1 MAFEEI
7 IESDLRIGLYI
18 KIEGS
23 WFSHPFPTNTFKIR
37 YYKELETLKG
47 LKKVKLLFDPDKS
60 DPEGTGEEEA
70 GAGHNNQAG
79 GSGQSEQ
86 DEADAAAQEELV
98 QQKIELQEDYRNYQE
113 HLRKVEGDYKEVLR
127 EGKVM
132 LQDLSSGSPRG
143 LTTAKKMIGSLND
156 ILVDNNSSRALMNLM
171 GSNETGEEFLLH
183 SLNVC
188 TLSILI
194 ARDLGLKRHEIE
206 KLAMGA
212 MLHDIGELKY
222 SGEMLLKKN
231 KSMSSETRAILK
243 KHPRYGKDTLA
254 SFPAFP
260 HECLD
265 IVQQHHERLNGTG
278 YPSGLK
284 EAGITQYAKIVMVAD
299 AYDELCNNPDPA
311 RSLTPSEALS
321 MLYTKERATLWGDAV
336 VTLIRQLGVY
346 PPGSLVALTNGSMGL
361 VTSVNMESRLRP
373 IVMVYSQDIPK
384 EEAMILDLAREE
396 EISIDKAIRPRELSP
411 EIRDYLNP
419 RRIISYY
426 PSNSESGD
434 SQAMLESQMGANN
447 S

>member
-1 MAFEEI
+1 MAFQEI
-7 IESDLRIGLYI
+7 TSNDLRIGLYI

-37 YYKELETLKG
+37 YHKELETLRG
-47 LKKVKLLFDPDKS
+47 LKKVKLLFDLDKS
-60 DPEGTGEEEA
+60 DPEDA
-70 GAGHNNQAG
+70 
-79 GSGQSEQ
+79 EQ
-86 DEADAAAQEELV
+86 DETGQEGENATRSADSQLSEAEAAEQEELV
-98 QQKIELQEDYRNYQE
+98 QHKIELQKDYQNYQE
-113 HLRKVEGDYKEVLR
+113 QLRKVEADYKEVLR

-143 LTTAKKMIGSLND
+143 LITAKKMIGSLND
-156 ILVDNNSSRALMNLM
+156 ILVNNDSSRALMNLM
-171 GSNETGEEFLLH
+171 GSNDTGEEFLLH

-206 KLAMGA
+206 KIAMGA

-222 SGEMLLKKN
+222 SAEMLLKKTRTV
-231 KSMSSETRAILK
+231 SAETKAILK
-243 KHPRYGKDTLA
+243 KHPRYGKETLA
-254 SFPAFP
+254 AFPSFP

-265 IVQQHHERLNGTG
+265 IVLQHHERLNGTG
-278 YPSGLK
+278 YPTGLK

-299 AYDELCNNPDPA
+299 AYDEMCNNPDPTK
-311 RSLTPSEALS
+311 SLTPSEALS
-321 MLYTKERATLWGDAV
+321 MLYTKERASLWSEAV

-361 VTSVNMESRLRP
+361 VTSVNMEARLRP
-373 IVMVYSQDIPK
+373 IVMVYSPDIPK
-384 EEAMILDLAREE
+384 EEAMILDLAFEE
-396 EISIDKAIRPRELSP
+396 DIAIKAAVRPRELAP

-426 PSNSESGD
+426 PSTPEAND
-434 SQAMLESQMGANN
+434 AQAVLEHQVAST
-447 S
+447 